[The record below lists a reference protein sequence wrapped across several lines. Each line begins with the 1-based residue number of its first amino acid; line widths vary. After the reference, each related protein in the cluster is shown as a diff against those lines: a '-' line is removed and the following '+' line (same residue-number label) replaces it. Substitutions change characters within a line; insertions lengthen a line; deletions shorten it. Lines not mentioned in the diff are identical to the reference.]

1 MAGVEVGIKN
11 LSKSFGSANIW
22 SDVTLTLPAGEVSV
36 LLGPSGTGK
45 SVLLKSII
53 GLLKPEK
60 GSIFIHDTDLVRCSE
75 SKLYEIRKL
84 FGVLFQDGAL
94 FGSMNLFDNIAFPL
108 REHTR
113 KGEKEISDIVMEKL
127 DMVGLSGA
135 EDKLP
140 GEISGGMK
148 KRAGLARALVLDPE
162 IILVDEPD
170 SGLDPVRT
178 AYLNQLIVDLNTQLD
193 ATILI
198 VTHHLGTARSLPDNI
213 GMLFRKNLIMFGPR
227 EVLLTSEEPAVQ
239 QFLQGRRVGPIGM
252 SEEKD
257 SGQMEAEMAEL
268 KKKGGSAD
276 TEESFIDPQLDPSEG
291 MGERKAVQ
299 RRKDRVMQVLHT
311 LPEKAQ
317 TAILEQLTDED
328 MERYGIS
335 KDQDRTELIE
345 VTYNSPPSDADPFGY
360 QAMQEA
366 EDNSMVEDS
375 PAGEGEGEG
384 DKAGSG
390 DPNADA
396 EARRA
401 PPGPPESDEPL
412 IGVPVDDHA
421 GGTVVLPQAG
431 EHTKAEEDKV
441 GGSGEED
448 SGEQDADDQGDRQ
461 DSGEQD
467 SDQQDQGQQDR
478 DDDPKTEQI
487 PAVGDD
493 SGQEDAGQGSDQGAS
508 PTQDDQRTEQVAA
521 AGAAGAAASGGR
533 HHWRED
539 PDQDGQDGQGGGQG
553 GLVSMERRTDRE
565 GGDGQG
571 DDGQGQ
577 AQGGGQQD
585 RPAPRT
591 GRESDRSGWA
601 QPNAG
606 QDTAPDRGGDAAGD
620 PSAEGGPGSQEQA
633 APATDETGRPQGS
646 DSGIGSSSGTSGTS
660 DTSHDGQPPRGRE
673 DDEGLMGGIKRMF
686 RRSAS

>member
-1 MAGVEVGIKN
+1 MGGVEVGIKN
-11 LSKSFGSANIW
+11 LSKSFGSSNIW

-94 FGSMNLFDNIAFPL
+94 FGSMNIFDNIAFPL
-108 REHTR
+108 REHTK
-113 KGEKEISDIVMEKL
+113 KGESEIKDIVMEKL
-127 DMVGLSGA
+127 DLVGLGGA

-213 GMLFRKNLIMFGPR
+213 GMLFRRNLVMFGPR
-227 EVLLTSEEPAVQ
+227 EVLLTSEEPVVQ

-257 SGQMEAEMAEL
+257 SAQMEAEMEEL
-268 KKKGGSAD
+268 KKQGGSAES
-276 TEESFIDPQLDPSEG
+276 EESFIDPQLLPTEG
-291 MGERKAVQ
+291 LGERKATQ
-299 RRKDRVMQVLHT
+299 RRKDRVMQILHT

-317 TAILEQLTDED
+317 TAILESLTEED
-328 MERYGIS
+328 MQRYGIS

-345 VTYNSPPSDADPFGY
+345 ITRENPPEDADPFGY
-360 QAMQEA
+360 QAMQESQS
-366 EDNSMVEDS
+366 ESMVEGS

-401 PPGPPESDEPL
+401 PPDPPESDEPL
-412 IGVPVDDHA
+412 VGVPVDEYA

-431 EHTKAEEDKV
+431 EHTKSEDEKS
-441 GGSGEED
+441 GADGSDQD
-448 SGEQDADDQGDRQ
+448 SSSEGQDESADQDTDDQDTQVHQQQSGQDQDR
-461 DSGEQD
+461 DG
-467 SDQQDQGQQDR
+467 SDQQETRAHQQPAQDR
-478 DDDPKTEQI
+478 DQ
-487 PAVGDD
+487 
-493 SGQEDAGQGSDQGAS
+493 DQG
-508 PTQDDQRTEQVAA
+508 PGRDQGVRLEDQGPRHAAEDNADQHTEEIPLPSQRDA
-521 AGAAGAAASGGR
+521 
-533 HHWRED
+533 
-539 PDQDGQDGQGGGQG
+539 DGQADGDGNGKP
-553 GLVSMERRTDRE
+553 SPHKRE
-565 GGDGQG
+565 GGL
-571 DDGQGQ
+571 
-577 AQGGGQQD
+577 
-585 RPAPRT
+585 RRLFN
-591 GRESDRSGWA
+591 RS
-601 QPNAG
+601 
-606 QDTAPDRGGDAAGD
+606 
-620 PSAEGGPGSQEQA
+620 
-633 APATDETGRPQGS
+633 
-646 DSGIGSSSGTSGTS
+646 
-660 DTSHDGQPPRGRE
+660 
-673 DDEGLMGGIKRMF
+673 
-686 RRSAS
+686 